1 MVVTALQSVESVRKK
16 GLRLW
21 VLYSDFLG
29 SEFYLGMVFSL
40 SKLQFFICEKEVII
54 LKCED

>member
-1 MVVTALQSVESVRKK
+1 MVVTTLQKVESVRKK

-21 VLYSDFLG
+21 ALYSDFFG

-40 SKLQFFICEKEVII
+40 SKLQFLICEMEVVI